1 MSTPYTERD
10 EQRPGGV
17 NAMRT
22 LFVAA
27 VAVAVAVAVVAV
39 EAQTLR

>member
-1 MSTPYTERD
+1 MNRD
-10 EQRPGGV
+10 LEEM

-27 VAVAVAVAVVAV
+27 VAVAVAVAVV

>member
-10 EQRPGGV
+10 EQRPGGDECDAHTV
-17 NAMRT
+17 
-22 LFVAA
+22 VAA

>member
-1 MSTPYTERD
+1 MNRD
-10 EQRPGGV
+10 LEEM

>member
-1 MSTPYTERD
+1 MNRD
-10 EQRPGGV
+10 LEEM

-27 VAVAVAVAVVAV
+27 VAVAVVAV

>member
-1 MSTPYTERD
+1 MNRD
-10 EQRPGGV
+10 LEEM

-27 VAVAVAVAVVAV
+27 VAVAVAVAVWL
-39 EAQTLR
+39 QWRLRH

>member
-10 EQRPGGV
+10 EQRPGGDECDAHTV
-17 NAMRT
+17 
-22 LFVAA
+22 
-27 VAVAVAVAVVAV
+27 VAVAVAVVAV

>member
-1 MSTPYTERD
+1 MNRD
-10 EQRPGGV
+10 LEEM

-27 VAVAVAVAVVAV
+27 VAVAVAVVAV

>member
-1 MSTPYTERD
+1 MNRD
-10 EQRPGGV
+10 LEEM

-27 VAVAVAVAVVAV
+27 VAVAVAVV

>member
-10 EQRPGGV
+10 EQRPGGDECDAQTV
-17 NAMRT
+17 
-22 LFVAA
+22 VA
-27 VAVAVAVAVVAV
+27 AVAVAVAVVAV

>member
-1 MSTPYTERD
+1 MNRD
-10 EQRPGGV
+10 LEEM

-22 LFVAA
+22 LLFA
-27 VAVAVAVAVVAV
+27 AVAVAVAVVAV

>member
-1 MSTPYTERD
+1 MNRD
-10 EQRPGGV
+10 LEEM

-22 LFVAA
+22 LLFAA